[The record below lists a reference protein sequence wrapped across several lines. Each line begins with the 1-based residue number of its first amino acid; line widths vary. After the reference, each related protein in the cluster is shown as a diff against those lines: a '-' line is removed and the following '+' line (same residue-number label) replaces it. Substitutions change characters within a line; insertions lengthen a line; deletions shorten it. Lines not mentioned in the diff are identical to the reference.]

1 MARPRFEYA
10 FELKNFDHSIVPGSL
25 SEIVWRNPTAADKQI
40 LAELMFASYLGTIDY
55 DGETVE
61 DALKE
66 VESYFSER
74 SDQTWLGY
82 SWLAFLEN
90 ELAAA
95 CLVEFWQD
103 RNAPLIAY
111 IMTAPHWKGKHLA
124 TAALFRSLQT
134 LADNKYLEAR
144 AVITEDNVPSEKIFT
159 RIGFKRLS
167 SD

>member
-1 MARPRFEYA
+1 MARRFEYVL
-10 FELKNFDHSIVPGSL
+10 ELKNFDHSMVPDLLG
-25 SEIVWRNPTAADKQI
+25 EIIWHNPTAADKQI
-40 LAELMFASYLGTIDY
+40 LAELMLASYLGTIDY

-95 CLVEFWQD
+95 CLVEFWQE
-103 RNAPLIAY
+103 RNVPLIAY
-111 IMTAPHWKGKHLA
+111 IMTEPRWKGKHLA
-124 TAALFRSLQT
+124 TAALIRSLQT
-134 LADNKYLEAR
+134 LADKKYIEAR

-167 SD
+167 SN

>member
-10 FELKNFDHSIVPGSL
+10 VELKNFDHSMVPDL
-25 SEIVWRNPTAADKQI
+25 SGEIIWRNPTAADKQI
-40 LAELMFASYLGTIDY
+40 LAELMFTSYLGTIDY
-55 DGETVE
+55 AGETVE

-90 ELAAA
+90 KLAAA

-103 RNAPLIAY
+103 RNAPL
-111 IMTAPHWKGKHLA
+111 
-124 TAALFRSLQT
+124 
-134 LADNKYLEAR
+134 
-144 AVITEDNVPSEKIFT
+144 
-159 RIGFKRLS
+159 
-167 SD
+167 